1 MCQQKCTEMDVVL
14 QSLLSWCLP
23 GRRLLKASEQ
33 LQLQLAIRGRDFLV
47 VGVEGTEATPVFF
60 FYCTW
65 IILMDIDSQSIEFL
79 YVKPPVSAGALL
91 TSALCGIGD
100 LQKTMR

>member
-1 MCQQKCTEMDVVL
+1 M
-14 QSLLSWCLP
+14 
-23 GRRLLKASEQ
+23 
-33 LQLQLAIRGRDFLV
+33 QLAIRGRDFLV
-47 VGVEGTEATPVFF
+47 VGVEGTEATPVFFFFF

-100 LQKTMR
+100 L

>member
-1 MCQQKCTEMDVVL
+1 M
-14 QSLLSWCLP
+14 
-23 GRRLLKASEQ
+23 
-33 LQLQLAIRGRDFLV
+33 QLAIRGRDFLV

-60 FYCTW
+60 FFYCTW

-79 YVKPPVSAGALL
+79 YVKPLVSAGALL

-100 LQKTMR
+100 L